1 MTVHL
6 RIETCP
12 SRTRKSMNLKD
23 RRGLPDPRRRIL
35 QVPGVCK
42 FLSAGRKFQTS
53 APTAWPD
60 KIETGTAY
68 HGIPESHMK
77 AALQMPKWHAP
88 KYLGL
93 AVFLTTK
100 KWRKS
105 CLGSTSSF
113 LKQAGG
119 S

>member
-1 MTVHL
+1 
-6 RIETCP
+6 
-12 SRTRKSMNLKD
+12 MNLKD
-23 RRGLPDPRRRIL
+23 RRGLPDRRRRIL

-60 KIETGTAY
+60 QIETGTAY

-93 AVFLTTK
+93 AVFFTTK

-105 CLGSTSSF
+105 CLRKYEF
-113 LKQAGG
+113 VLKAGRRKL